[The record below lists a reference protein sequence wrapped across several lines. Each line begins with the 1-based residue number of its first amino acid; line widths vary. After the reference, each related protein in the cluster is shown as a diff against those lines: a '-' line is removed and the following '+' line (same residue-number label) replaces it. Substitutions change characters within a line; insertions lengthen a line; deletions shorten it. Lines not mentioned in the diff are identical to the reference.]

1 MIPSAVFVPAVVAL
15 QTKSSLSRKFLR
27 NLGGMPKMSTLVL
40 SNARKHTT
48 GFFVKIFGECCRSTV
63 LTATC
68 YWPSSYCIPTQ
79 KCVRVG
85 RVKSRPFAGGVGL
98 RQGCVLPRSFSYTTS
113 AVGTYLLSRAAKIAD
128 YRCQAANNN

>member
-1 MIPSAVFVPAVVAL
+1 MIPSAVFVPAVAAL

-27 NLGGMPKMSTLVL
+27 NLGGMPKMVFIELVL

-48 GFFVKIFGECCRSTV
+48 GFFVKSFGECCRSTV

-85 RVKSRPFAGGVGL
+85 RVKSRPFAGCVGL
-98 RQGCVLPRSFSYTTS
+98 RQGCVLSRSFSYSTS
-113 AVGTYLLSRAAKIAD
+113 AVGTYLLSRAA
-128 YRCQAANNN
+128 